1 MSFLKRSVKLRLG
14 MSLGLCIAML
24 IVTGLVGLYG
34 ASQERDHVEATYT
47 NNLLPITT
55 LGQVRTGILLNR
67 GLISEALTSGQ
78 DADLAAISQQINE
91 NRQSIKE
98 NWTRYDQTSV
108 KDGAEAAA
116 AKAFPQNR
124 ATLESQLDGVLR
136 DLNAGNLASA
146 TAAMNGPVKQSYT
159 ATLENLQQAIEAN
172 IAQAEAGF
180 ASAEQNFSALRL
192 LIIGSIVLATLLA
205 SLLTVW
211 LIRGVMVPLGK
222 ARELATAL
230 SEGRLDT
237 HIDVT
242 CQDEFGDMLRDLT
255 TMQERLTQ
263 VVTAVRHNAESV
275 QQAADEIAQGTDD
288 LNRRTQEQAASLEQT
303 AASMDEITATVRHNA
318 DNSSQADSLVDEVSL
333 RAQQGG
339 VVAKQAM
346 QAMSEINESSQ
357 RISSIVGL
365 IDNIAFQTNLLALNA
380 SVEAAR
386 AGEQGRGFAV
396 VAGEVRTLAGRSA
409 DAAKEI
415 KDLVKESVEKVGS
428 GTRLV
433 DDAGNALNE
442 IVEGVKRVNDLMG
455 EIAVAS
461 REQSQGIDQ
470 VNQAVSQMDTATQ
483 QNAGLVDQSSTSSRQ
498 LLAHAQSLSEEMAF
512 FKVAEDRA
520 GSAKR
525 RPQPSM
531 PAPQARL
538 ASAKPGKPKAAAQ
551 PQEEEWTTF

>member
-14 MSLGLCIAML
+14 TSLGLCTAML
-24 IVTGLVGLYG
+24 IATGLIGLYG
-34 ASQERDHVEATYT
+34 ASQERDHVERTYT

-55 LGQVRTGILLNR
+55 LAQVRAGLLLNR
-67 GLISEALTSGQ
+67 GLIGEALTSGQ
-78 DADLAAISQQINE
+78 DADLTEIRQEIDE

-98 NWTRYDQTSV
+98 NWARYDKNSV

-116 AKAFPQNR
+116 AKAFPER
-124 ATLESQLDGVLR
+124 LATLESQLNGIMS

-146 TAAMNGPVKQSYT
+146 TAAMNGPVKQSYDD
-159 ATLENLQQAIEAN
+159 TLESLQQAIQAN
-172 IAQAEAGF
+172 ISQADTGF
-180 ASAEQNFSALRL
+180 ASAEKSFSDLRM

-205 SLLTVW
+205 GLLTLW
-211 LIRGVMVPLGK
+211 LVRGVMTPLGK

-230 SEGRLDT
+230 AEGRLDT
-237 HIDVT
+237 HINVT

-255 TMQERLTQ
+255 SMQERLTQ

-318 DNSSQADSLVDEVSL
+318 DNSSQADTLVDEVSL

-346 QAMSEINESSQ
+346 QAMAEINDSSQ

-415 KDLVKESVEKVGS
+415 KELVKESVEKVGS

-498 LLAHAQSLSEEMAF
+498 LLAHARSLSEEMAF
-512 FKVAEDRA
+512 FKVKEDHA
-520 GSAKR
+520 ASAKR
-525 RPQPSM
+525 RPQPSVN
-531 PAPQARL
+531 APQARL
-538 ASAKPGKPKAAAQ
+538 ANAKPSQPKATAKQ
-551 PQEEEWTTF
+551 QEEEWTTF

>member
-14 MSLGLCIAML
+14 TSLGLCIAML
-24 IVTGLVGLYG
+24 IATGLLGLYG

-67 GLISEALTSGQ
+67 GLINEALTSGQ
-78 DADLAAISQQINE
+78 SADLAAIRQQINE
-91 NRQSIKE
+91 NRQSIHE

-108 KDGAEAAA
+108 KDGTEAAA
-116 AKAFPQNR
+116 AKAFTGR
-124 ATLESQLDGVLR
+124 RTTLESQLDGVLR
-136 DLNAGNLASA
+136 DLDAGNLASA
-146 TAAMNGPVKQSYT
+146 TAAMNGPVKQSYA
-159 ATLENLQQAIEAN
+159 ATLENLQQAIQAN
-172 IAQAEAGF
+172 INQAESGF
-180 ASAEQNFSALRL
+180 ASAEESFEDVRL

-205 SLLTVW
+205 GLLTLW
-211 LIRGVMVPLGK
+211 LVRGIMTPLGK

-230 SEGRLDT
+230 SEGRLDS

-255 TMQERLTQ
+255 TMQARLTQ

-318 DNSSQADSLVDEVSL
+318 DNSSQADTLVDEVSL

-415 KDLVKESVEKVGS
+415 KELVKESVEKVGS

-498 LLAHAQSLSEEMAF
+498 LQAHAQSLSDEMAF
-512 FKVAEDRA
+512 FKVKEDHA

-538 ASAKPGKPKAAAQ
+538 ASAKPKAPAQ
-551 PQEEEWTTF
+551 SQEEEWTTF

>member
-1 MSFLKRSVKLRLG
+1 MSILKRSVKLRLG
-14 MSLGLCIAML
+14 TSLGLCIAML
-24 IVTGLVGLYG
+24 IATGLIGLYG
-34 ASQERDHVEATYT
+34 ASQERDQVEATYT

-55 LGQVRTGILLNR
+55 LGQVRTDLLLNL
-67 GLISEALTSGQ
+67 GLTSEAMLSGQ
-78 DADLAAISQQINE
+78 DADLTDISQRISE
-91 NRQSIKE
+91 NRQRISE

-116 AKAFPQNR
+116 AKAFPGYHD
-124 ATLESQLDGVLR
+124 TLESQLDDVLR
-136 DLNAGNLASA
+136 DLKAGNLASA
-146 TAAMNGPVKQSYT
+146 TATMNGPVRQSYKDI
-159 ATLENLQQAIEAN
+159 LGSLQQAIQAN
-172 IAQAEAGF
+172 ITQADNGF
-180 ASAEQNFSALRL
+180 AAAEKSFSNLRL

-205 SLLTVW
+205 GLLTLW
-211 LIRGVMVPLGK
+211 LIRGVMTPLGK
-222 ARELATAL
+222 ARQLATAL

-237 HIDVT
+237 HIEVT

-255 TMQERLTQ
+255 TMQARLTQ

-498 LLAHAQSLSEEMAF
+498 LQAHAQSLSEEMAF
-512 FKVAEDRA
+512 FKVAEDRT

-531 PAPQARL
+531 SAPQARL
-538 ASAKPGKPKAAAQ
+538 ANAKTGKPKAAAQ